1 MLKTLRARGLSDT
14 SLKEIALALMV
25 LDHIHYFF
33 SFTGAVPEWFS
44 MLGRVSAP
52 LFLFCTAEG
61 FAHTHDRRTYL
72 LRLWGMGAGMG
83 LVQFVIGVGL
93 GRRADGFYPMNG
105 ILRDLTVACLLWQGI
120 DWLRQRRLGRALA
133 LVGGVGVLWPVVSL
147 ALVAALPPA
156 GQLPL
161 YFLSWTVL
169 PNWAFSTDGGV
180 WFILGGVLLYA
191 LRGRR
196 KIQVLAWAAWAFWID
211 MGSVSYLLLLLG
223 LYDRTMSAI
232 STLHLPFLLPLGIG
246 LVLGIVLITRAL
258 ERAMAAHP
266 HPSYFIILGFLLGSV
281 FEIFPGVPQGL
292 SLPVCILTFAAG
304 FSAIFFLSRMEMKK
318 EQLRE

>member
-1 MLKTLRARGLSDT
+1 MAHILAVDDDADLRAV
-14 SLKEIALALMV
+14 IAEA
-25 LDHIHYFF
+25 
-33 SFTGAVPEWFS
+33 
-44 MLGRVSAP
+44 LGRVSAP

-133 LVGGVGVLWPVVSL
+133 LVGGVGVLWPAVSL

-211 MGSVSYLLLLLG
+211 MGSVSYLLRMGGGISLGQAMLLSYQWMEVFAAPLMLLYNGQRGAGHKQLFYWFYPAHVYG
-223 LYDRTMSAI
+223 LYAVSC
-232 STLHLPFLLPLGIG
+232 
-246 LVLGIVLITRAL
+246 VW
-258 ERAMAAHP
+258 
-266 HPSYFIILGFLLGSV
+266 ILFRG
-281 FEIFPGVPQGL
+281 
-292 SLPVCILTFAAG
+292 
-304 FSAIFFLSRMEMKK
+304 
-318 EQLRE
+318 

>member
-72 LRLWGMGAGMG
+72 LRLWAMGAGMG

-105 ILRDLTVACLLWQGI
+105 ILRDLTVVCLLWQGI

-133 LVGGVGVLWPVVSL
+133 LVGGVGVLWPAVSL

-211 MGSVSYLLLLLG
+211 MGSVSYLLRMGGGISLGQAMLLSYQWMEVFAAPLMLLYNGQRGAGHKQLFYWFYPAHVYG
-223 LYDRTMSAI
+223 LYAVSC
-232 STLHLPFLLPLGIG
+232 
-246 LVLGIVLITRAL
+246 VW
-258 ERAMAAHP
+258 
-266 HPSYFIILGFLLGSV
+266 ILFRG
-281 FEIFPGVPQGL
+281 
-292 SLPVCILTFAAG
+292 
-304 FSAIFFLSRMEMKK
+304 
-318 EQLRE
+318 

>member
-72 LRLWGMGAGMG
+72 LRLWAMGAGMG

-133 LVGGVGVLWPVVSL
+133 LVGGVGVLWPAVSL

-211 MGSVSYLLLLLG
+211 MGSVSYLLRMGGGISLGQAMLLSYQWMEVFAAPLMLLYNGQRGAGYKQLFYWFYPAHVYG
-223 LYDRTMSAI
+223 LYAVSC
-232 STLHLPFLLPLGIG
+232 
-246 LVLGIVLITRAL
+246 VW
-258 ERAMAAHP
+258 
-266 HPSYFIILGFLLGSV
+266 ILFRG
-281 FEIFPGVPQGL
+281 
-292 SLPVCILTFAAG
+292 
-304 FSAIFFLSRMEMKK
+304 
-318 EQLRE
+318 

>member
-72 LRLWGMGAGMG
+72 LRLWAMGAGMG

-133 LVGGVGVLWPVVSL
+133 LVGGVGVLWPAVSL

-180 WFILGGVLLYA
+180 GFILGGVLLYA

-211 MGSVSYLLLLLG
+211 MGSVSYLLRMGGGISLGQAMLLSYQWMEVFAAPLMLLYNGQRGAGHKQLFYWFYPAHVYG
-223 LYDRTMSAI
+223 LYAVSCAW
-232 STLHLPFLLPLGIG
+232 
-246 LVLGIVLITRAL
+246 
-258 ERAMAAHP
+258 
-266 HPSYFIILGFLLGSV
+266 ILFRG
-281 FEIFPGVPQGL
+281 
-292 SLPVCILTFAAG
+292 
-304 FSAIFFLSRMEMKK
+304 
-318 EQLRE
+318 

>member
-133 LVGGVGVLWPVVSL
+133 LVGGVGVLWPAVSL

-211 MGSVSYLLLLLG
+211 MGSVSYLLRMGGVSLGQAMLL
-223 LYDRTMSAI
+223 
-232 STLHLPFLLPLGIG
+232 
-246 LVLGIVLITRAL
+246 
-258 ERAMAAHP
+258 
-266 HPSYFIILGFLLGSV
+266 SYQWMEV
-281 FEIFPGVPQGL
+281 
-292 SLPVCILTFAAG
+292 FAAPLMLLYNG
-304 FSAIFFLSRMEMKK
+304 QRGAGHKK
-318 EQLRE
+318 LFYWFYPAHVYVLYAASCAVMRFWG

>member
-133 LVGGVGVLWPVVSL
+133 LMGGVGVLWPAVSL

-211 MGSVSYLLLLLG
+211 MGSVSYLLRMGGGISLGQAMLLSYQWMEVFAAPLMLLYNGQRGAGHKQLFYWFYPAHVYG
-223 LYDRTMSAI
+223 LYAVSCAW
-232 STLHLPFLLPLGIG
+232 
-246 LVLGIVLITRAL
+246 
-258 ERAMAAHP
+258 
-266 HPSYFIILGFLLGSV
+266 ILFRG
-281 FEIFPGVPQGL
+281 
-292 SLPVCILTFAAG
+292 
-304 FSAIFFLSRMEMKK
+304 
-318 EQLRE
+318 

>member
-72 LRLWGMGAGMG
+72 LRLWAMGAGMG
-83 LVQFVIGVGL
+83 LVQFVVGVGL

-133 LVGGVGVLWPVVSL
+133 LVGGVGVLWPAVSL

-180 WFILGGVLLYA
+180 GFILGGVLLYA
-191 LRGRR
+191 LRGHR

-211 MGSVSYLLLLLG
+211 MGSVSYLLRMGGGVSLGQAMLLSYQWMEVFAAPLMLLYNGQRGAGHKQLFYWFYPAHVYG
-223 LYDRTMSAI
+223 LYAVSC
-232 STLHLPFLLPLGIG
+232 
-246 LVLGIVLITRAL
+246 VW
-258 ERAMAAHP
+258 
-266 HPSYFIILGFLLGSV
+266 ILFRG
-281 FEIFPGVPQGL
+281 
-292 SLPVCILTFAAG
+292 
-304 FSAIFFLSRMEMKK
+304 
-318 EQLRE
+318 

>member
-72 LRLWGMGAGMG
+72 LRLWAMGAGMG
-83 LVQFVIGVGL
+83 LVQFVVGVGL

-133 LVGGVGVLWPVVSL
+133 LVGGVGVLWPAVSL

-211 MGSVSYLLLLLG
+211 MGSVSYLLRMGGGISLGQAMLLSYQWMEVFAAPLMLLYNGQRGAGHKQLFYWFYPAHVYG
-223 LYDRTMSAI
+223 LYAVSCAW
-232 STLHLPFLLPLGIG
+232 
-246 LVLGIVLITRAL
+246 
-258 ERAMAAHP
+258 
-266 HPSYFIILGFLLGSV
+266 ILFRG
-281 FEIFPGVPQGL
+281 
-292 SLPVCILTFAAG
+292 
-304 FSAIFFLSRMEMKK
+304 
-318 EQLRE
+318 

>member
-133 LVGGVGVLWPVVSL
+133 LVGGVGVLWPAVSL

-211 MGSVSYLLLLLG
+211 MGSVSYLLRMGGGVSLGQAMLLSYQWMEVFAAPLMLLYNGQRGAGHKKLFYWFYPAHVYG
-223 LYDRTMSAI
+223 LY
-232 STLHLPFLLPLGIG
+232 LLSC
-246 LVLGIVLITRAL
+246 VW
-258 ERAMAAHP
+258 
-266 HPSYFIILGFLLGSV
+266 ILFRG
-281 FEIFPGVPQGL
+281 
-292 SLPVCILTFAAG
+292 
-304 FSAIFFLSRMEMKK
+304 
-318 EQLRE
+318 

>member
-133 LVGGVGVLWPVVSL
+133 LVGGVGVFWPAVSL

-211 MGSVSYLLLLLG
+211 MGSVSYLLRMGGGVSLGQAMLLSYQWMEVFAAPLMLLYNGQRGAGHKQLFYWFYPAHVYG
-223 LYDRTMSAI
+223 LYAVSC
-232 STLHLPFLLPLGIG
+232 
-246 LVLGIVLITRAL
+246 VW
-258 ERAMAAHP
+258 
-266 HPSYFIILGFLLGSV
+266 ILFRG
-281 FEIFPGVPQGL
+281 
-292 SLPVCILTFAAG
+292 
-304 FSAIFFLSRMEMKK
+304 
-318 EQLRE
+318 